1 MKRKLLEEIGD
12 TGRKT
17 TNKSKE
23 NRKKLENTKTPIY
36 YTRVRLILLKCR
48 HCCPL

>member
-23 NRKKLENTKTPIY
+23 NRKKLEKYENSY
-36 YTRVRLILLKCR
+36 IL
-48 HCCPL
+48 HESETNPSQV